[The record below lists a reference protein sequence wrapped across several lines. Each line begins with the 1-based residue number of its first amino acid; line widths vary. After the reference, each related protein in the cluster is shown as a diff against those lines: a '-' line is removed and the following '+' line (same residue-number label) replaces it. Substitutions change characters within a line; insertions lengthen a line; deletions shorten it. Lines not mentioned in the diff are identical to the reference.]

1 MINHYR
7 IDLIFRFL
15 ISFLSLN
22 IIILLTI
29 PSDSMYVENPC
40 ILRYW
45 IADNDFS
52 NISLYSISVLTAFPM
67 IFFLH
72 FF

>member
-7 IDLIFRFL
+7 IDLILRSL

-45 IADNDFS
+45 IADSDRHSSQMLLDSCLIPF
-52 NISLYSISVLTAFPM
+52 
-67 IFFLH
+67 
-72 FF
+72 